1 MIFGGKEQAA
11 YWLVQLI
18 SFAWLQK
25 RILVTISFIDVFRSF
40 CIQVVVQ
47 LYIVC
52 KQSGSGRNDV
62 GIDKYHLLPLS
73 SFYFFCFFVVVFC
86 SCFFLL
92 FFFSNLMDLERPE
105 KVCLK
110 CKCFIDLIG
119 QVTYELYIH
128 QVTSLLTV
136 LPQLLQFPEVT

>member
-40 CIQVVVQ
+40 CYRQ
-47 LYIVC
+47 LYSYIVC

-62 GIDKYHLLPLS
+62 GTDKYHLLPLS
-73 SFYFFCFFVVVFC
+73 SFFCFCFVFFFVFCFFVFV
-86 SCFFLL
+86 
-92 FFFSNLMDLERPE
+92 FSNLMDLERSE